1 MPATHGSY
9 LPTDPRLSKRSPYPM
24 PDLSIPRY
32 SATSTRY
39 RNHAFRPVLGL
50 APSIHPSKSLP
61 ELHSAEQAEQRQENL
76 ALDKLA
82 SSVAAQ
88 AARAVTPPTGSHR
101 ASSPPPGTRSP
112 RTSSPPTS
120 PSSRGGGR
128 RLAPR
133 ERLSPVAMRPLT
145 SPADP
150 RAGGAVQGY
159 DEWFGETARSP
170 GRPGWS
176 APRDIKPMPFARPS
190 AHPADGG
197 QVASLRARVEQLVSK
212 LHADTHAFRAEKR
225 ALRSAAESAQRLRV
239 KAEVGQAQAEAEAA
253 WARAELDRVRSSVD
267 AERSQAE
274 AATRAL
280 ASELNASRTE
290 LARYREEVAK
300 QAGALEALHA
310 LIETQGLFLPP
321 PHARGEPGNG
331 KPGNGHGNGLPASP
345 YPPRAQARRRRT
357 SGDRDVDDEDDSWE
371 TSDEGVTRL
380 RRIAEEDEDAARAAE
395 EMAERSPPTGRGPV
409 EAAPAP
415 APAVDV
421 SDDG

>member
-1 MPATHGSY
+1 
-9 LPTDPRLSKRSPYPM
+9 
-24 PDLSIPRY
+24 
-32 SATSTRY
+32 
-39 RNHAFRPVLGL
+39 
-50 APSIHPSKSLP
+50 
-61 ELHSAEQAEQRQENL
+61 
-76 ALDKLA
+76 
-82 SSVAAQ
+82 
-88 AARAVTPPTGSHR
+88 
-101 ASSPPPGTRSP
+101 
-112 RTSSPPTS
+112 
-120 PSSRGGGR
+120 
-128 RLAPR
+128 
-133 ERLSPVAMRPLT
+133 MRPLT

-280 ASELNASRTE
+280 ASELDASRTE

-321 PHARGEPGNG
+321 PHARGEPGKG
-331 KPGNGHGNGLPASP
+331 KPGSGHGNGLPASP

-380 RRIAEEDEDAARAAE
+380 RRIAEGDEDAARAAE

-409 EAAPAP
+409 EAAPPSPPTPPESPRQQRMNQRRRRQLRRRPCRLRSAP
-415 APAVDV
+415 LTTATPCLATCWRRR
-421 SDDG
+421 SASSLWRIGTATPSSTSWRLPTCATRPRWRRR